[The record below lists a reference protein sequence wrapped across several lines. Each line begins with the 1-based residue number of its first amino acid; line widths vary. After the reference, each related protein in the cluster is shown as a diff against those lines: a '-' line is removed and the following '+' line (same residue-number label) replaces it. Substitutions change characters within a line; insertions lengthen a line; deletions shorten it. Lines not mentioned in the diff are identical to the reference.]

1 MSNLGLYEWITT
13 QAKIEGGVEN
23 LIKTIEAGAAKKALK
38 EAGPVL
44 VGVGVLAGASAMKG
58 FDAGRAA
65 WAKYKQSQVDAAEAK
80 EQLRAVVEE
89 ALNPNAAPDGGRDD
103 VSDKN

>member
-23 LIKTIEAGAAKKALK
+23 LIKTIESGAAKKALK

-44 VGVGVLAGASAMKG
+44 VGVGVLVGAGAVKG
-58 FDAGRAA
+58 IDAGRTA
-65 WAKYKQSQVDAAEAK
+65 WAKYKQSQADAAEAK
-80 EQLRAVVEE
+80 EQLKAIVEE
-89 ALNPNAAPDGGRDD
+89 SMNSNDDPAGRPDDI
-103 VSDKN
+103 SDKN

>member
-23 LIKTIEAGAAKKALK
+23 LIKTIESGAAKKALK

-44 VGVGVLAGASAMKG
+44 VGVGVLAGVVGTKVL
-58 FDAGRAA
+58 DAAKNAR
-65 WAKYKQSQVDAAEAK
+65 AKYKQSQAAAAEAK
-80 EQLRAVVEE
+80 EQLKAVVEE
-89 ALNPNAAPDGGRDD
+89 SVNSDEAPADGPDD
-103 VSDKN
+103 IGDKN